1 MKNLLLAIATLFSF
15 TIAQAQT
22 APTANA
28 LLQAAYAKA
37 AKENKKVFVKFS
49 ASWCVWCHKM
59 DASIKDPAVSKFFD
73 DHYVFV
79 IMTVDENPEHK
90 NLENAGANEIRTKL
104 NGDGTGIPFWVVL
117 DSKGNL
123 LADSYI
129 RTATQTPAD
138 KGTNIG
144 CPAQPGEVAAFI
156 DVLKKTSDITP
167 DQEKAVT
174 EVFKKNDVS
183 QQAH

>member
-1 MKNLLLAIATLFSF
+1 MKNLLLAVATLFSVS
-15 TIAQAQT
+15 IACAQT
-22 APTANA
+22 APTANS

-79 IMTVDENPEHK
+79 ILTVDESAEHK
-90 NLENAGANEIRTKL
+90 NLENAGANEIRTKF
-104 NGDGTGIPFWVVL
+104 NGDGIGIPFWVVL
-117 DSKGNL
+117 DIKGNL

-129 RTATQTPAD
+129 RTAAQTAAD
-138 KGTNIG
+138 KGANIG
-144 CPAQPGEVAAFI
+144 CPAQPREVTAFI
-156 DVLKKTSDITP
+156 EVLKKTSNITP
-167 DQEKAVT
+167 DQEKAVA

-183 QQAH
+183 QQSH